1 MQIAGRTALVT
12 GATGGLGAATA
23 RHLADR
29 GAHVLVTGRR
39 TDLLDALAGEIGG
52 TALGSDLVDP
62 SAVRELAVAAADADI
77 VVCNAGLPAAGW
89 LVDFTEAEID
99 RALDVNLRSAVV
111 LTRLLAPAMIA
122 RGAGHFVF
130 ISSMGGKMVSVGLS
144 VYAAT
149 KFGIRGFALS
159 LRHELAPHGVGVSTV
174 FPGVITDAG
183 LYADSGLPAPKGIRT
198 ATAADVA
205 RGVARAIEK
214 DVAEVDVAPVELRVF
229 AALSLRAPDFFSRLS
244 RRSGGDDQAVQMAE
258 AHRDKR

>member
-1 MQIAGRTALVT
+1 MDIAGRTALVT

-23 RHLADR
+23 RHLAEQ
-29 GAHVLVTGRR
+29 GARVLVTGRR
-39 TDLLDALAGEIGG
+39 QDLLDTLATELNG
-52 TALGSDLVDP
+52 TAVPCDLADA
-62 SAVRELAVAAADADI
+62 SAVRELASTASSADI

-89 LVDFTEAEID
+89 LVDFTEPEID
-99 RALDVNLRSAVV
+99 RALDVNLRAAIV
-111 LTRLLAPAMIA
+111 LARLIAPEMVS
-122 RGAGHFVF
+122 RGSGHFVF

-144 VYAAT
+144 IYAAT
-149 KFGIRGFALS
+149 KFGLRGFALS
-159 LRHELAPHGVGVSTV
+159 LRHELAPHGIGVSTV

-205 RGVARAIEK
+205 RGVARAIR
-214 DVAEVDVAPVELRVF
+214 DNRPEVDVASVELRTF

-244 RRSGGDDQAVQMAE
+244 RRSGGDDQAEQMAE